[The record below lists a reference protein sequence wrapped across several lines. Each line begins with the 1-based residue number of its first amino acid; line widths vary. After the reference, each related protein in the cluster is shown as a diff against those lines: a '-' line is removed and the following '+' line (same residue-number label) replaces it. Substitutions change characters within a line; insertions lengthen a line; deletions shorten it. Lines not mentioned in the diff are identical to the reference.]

1 MQGNNLSPS
10 LFNGQINGLL
20 LALNETNAGVKIPS
34 GIVNNLAY
42 ADDIVLLAEN
52 EVDLQKLLNVVSE
65 WCVKWR

>member
-1 MQGNNLSPS
+1 MSKNGVMQGNNLSSS

-20 LALNETNAGVKIPS
+20 LALNETNVGVKIPT

-42 ADDIVLLAEN
+42 AGDIVLLAEN

-65 WCVKWR
+65 